1 MRPAERHQQEDTR
14 PAGRHETSRRIP
26 DQREDTR
33 PAGGYETMQQED
45 TRPAGGYKTS
55 RRIQDQKEATRRR
68 RLDQHKDHMNNKN
81 GNFYINYSNDT
92 KYTWLLL
99 TTNTKTTNKI
109 I

>member
-1 MRPAERHQQEDTR
+1 M
-14 PAGRHETSRRIP
+14 
-26 DQREDTR
+26 R
-33 PAGGYETMQQED
+33 PAGGYET
-45 TRPAGGYKTS
+45 S
-55 RRIQDQKEATRRR
+55 RRIRDQQEEDQKEATSRR

-99 TTNTKTTNKI
+99 TTNTQTTNKI